1 MDSFQELFKLS
12 TCISYFIIKESEVLL
27 GFYKHHPVIT
37 QLVNGSNETTVK
49 DRLLVEEGRET
60 WNIITAVLGPET
72 AITCCL
78 RNLIHESH
86 LTFFPSLL

>member
-37 QLVNGSNETTVK
+37 QLVNGSNETTK
-49 DRLLVEEGRET
+49 IGCLLRRGGRRG
-60 WNIITAVLGPET
+60 VL
-72 AITCCL
+72 
-78 RNLIHESH
+78 
-86 LTFFPSLL
+86 